1 MARESILDLENKNR
15 PTRGGGT
22 GPRIKQEKLTPD
34 MIEYQEEVKKNMKK
48 MTTGLWQFYQQTRSN
63 I

>member
-48 MTTGLWQFYQQTRSN
+48 MTTGLW
-63 I
+63 